1 MVVEG
6 VHAVRVARESRR
18 RRHVLDAHARPET
31 VRVAE
36 RVEARLLGDS
46 RPGQNDDAPAFHSC
60 PTEPVPGRMT
70 RRSRSATR
78 LREDWGDDRRKRAG
92 TGINKNVGR
101 GRMPFK
107 ILTVCTGNV
116 CSSPRSEE
124 HTSELQSLMR
134 ISYAV
139 FCLKNKNK
147 K

>member
-46 RPGQNDDAPAFHSC
+46 RPGQNDDEPAFHSC
-60 PTEPVPGRMT
+60 PTEPVPERMT
-70 RRSRSATR
+70 RKPMPAPR
-78 LREDWGDDRRKRAG
+78 LREDWGDDRRKR
-92 TGINKNVGR
+92 
-101 GRMPFK
+101 
-107 ILTVCTGNV
+107 
-116 CSSPRSEE
+116 RSEE

-134 ISYAV
+134 TSYAV
-139 FCLKNKNK
+139 LGL
-147 K
+147 